1 MALAKQGG
9 SHGWVPAGDLVEGGA
24 DRAALCK
31 DPSASPLSSSSFFQ
45 EIRRSF
51 VAQKPG

>member
-1 MALAKQGG
+1 MAPVKPGG
-9 SHGWVPAGDLVEGGA
+9 SHSWVPAGDLAVGGA
-24 DRAALCK
+24 DRAAFCK

-51 VAQKPG
+51 VA